1 MGQKHRESGF
11 DLDNRAALRPH
22 GTAWHYTAAAAA
34 ARPQAASSANFVDTP
49 RTSTVAAVTKA

>member
-1 MGQKHRESGF
+1 MGQWHRESGF
-11 DLDNRAALRPH
+11 DLDNRAALRC
-22 GTAWHYTAAAAA
+22 GRMALRGDCVAT